1 MPIVV
6 TSDYKMREN
15 LEFVNYSLDRHF
27 TAVSIISCCLH
38 IIRLVS
44 RNLLL
49 MAKER
54 LVIQTELSLFSN
66 EFPNTKE
73 KALRC
78 RELHPY
84 FDVDMEN
91 V

>member
-1 MPIVV
+1 MPIAV
-6 TSDYKMREN
+6 TSDFKMREN
-15 LEFVNYSLDRHF
+15 FEFVNYSLDRHF
-27 TAVSIISCCLH
+27 TAVSTILCCLH